1 MFSFFTTTEA
11 NSALPG
17 VIKKFEHALAKKNE
31 VSKLGI
37 RSILKKPISVQ
48 SLLSQIDQEI
58 TF

>member
-1 MFSFFTTTEA
+1 MNLLQERE
-11 NSALPG
+11 L
-17 VIKKFEHALAKKNE
+17 
-31 VSKLGI
+31 SKLGI